1 MRLAAALALV
11 TVVVLAALAPVAA
24 PAQETRLEVQS
35 ADTVKSVL
43 ERQVGKRVGLVLT
56 TGPELTGVVTRV
68 GDTVV
73 HLPELSGRDLLDA
86 VIGLDRISAVV
97 IRVRGVEAAW
107 IPLAQEQGPERR
119 DGIAQVQLVVEVRVS
134 ALKRRRTV
142 GAPEIAAR

>member
-1 MRLAAALALV
+1 MRLTAALALV
-11 TVVVLAALAPVAA
+11 TVVVLAALAPVMA

-43 ERQVGKRVGLVLT
+43 ERQVGKRVSLVLT

-73 HLPELSGRDLLDA
+73 HLSELSGREFFDA

-97 IRVRGVEAAW
+97 IRVRGT
-107 IPLAQEQGPERR
+107 R
-119 DGIAQVQLVVEVRVS
+119 
-134 ALKRRRTV
+134 
-142 GAPEIAAR
+142 

>member
-1 MRLAAALALV
+1 MRLTAALALV
-11 TVVVLAALAPVAA
+11 TGVVLAALAPVTA

-73 HLPELSGRDLLDA
+73 HLSELSGREFFDA

-97 IRVRGVEAAW
+97 IRVRGT
-107 IPLAQEQGPERR
+107 R
-119 DGIAQVQLVVEVRVS
+119 
-134 ALKRRRTV
+134 
-142 GAPEIAAR
+142 